1 MSVFV
6 MMTSRSNYPKET
18 RRPWQDHGDTCQFID
33 EIARAK
39 AKEWKKIACNI
50 SLQLSNYWSIS
61 NNFYNN
67 LFLIGTLHFGRVHF
81 CRFVLFSN

>member
-61 NNFYNN
+61 NTFYNN
-67 LFLIGTLHFGRVHF
+67 LFFNRYFTFWSGPFLSFRPV
-81 CRFVLFSN
+81 